1 MWQLFTIVVLLGLMI
16 GLEQVNLVPM
26 EQYLGEAPPFT
37 PKSLAATGFIVL
49 AAFTTGQL
57 FQRFKI
63 PALLGYIAAGI
74 LFGPQFIQIA
84 YEGLLHFFPET
95 AAALFHGH
103 PPRALFSSQVIKDLE
118 LINILTVGVIGT
130 MGGGELKISDIK
142 ESWKLIGLTIT
153 LIIVSAIPLSIA
165 VVMGITYLPFDL
177 APFLDGVSTS
187 SKIACALL
195 FGILAVAM
203 SPAATLAII
212 QETRAKGKFTSLTLG
227 IVVVADLALVALFLV
242 GINVSKLLVAPEGFS
257 FVKLAE
263 ALPGIGMEFAWA
275 LVVGTVTGLIFIAY
289 MRYVRQ
295 EMMLFTVAIIFAT
308 SYVCKILHAETL
320 LAFLTAGFIVQNFS
334 RHGHDLIHELE
345 KLSTPVF
352 IVYFMTQAAL
362 LDIKGVIA
370 YLPLTLILAAVRG
383 ASFYGSVKVATKR
396 MQSDDVTQRWLW
408 ISFFSRGG
416 VDLVLAAMVASAMT
430 AGSATFAWGTDFQ
443 TVVMATVVVHIIVGP
458 PLLKIA
464 LGGAGETEDART
476 NQESGAAAE
485 GSGGLTPVLEEVEFP
500 TPRFPDPYLN
510 QRLEEMREHLIGLHA
525 SLIAQPLDERR
536 KRLEE
541 SISQLRSDIDDSI
554 LKLQGILESD
564 RYEDLD
570 ALKRAIKTLHMQS
583 RRKLQT
589 HIQLWEKLDPL
600 VFQASSAEALILEVQ
615 RFESFENQYV
625 VEIEP
630 QLYDPEGANRRW
642 IRLLRKLRGLQR
654 ATTDTLRR
662 NIPLGRL
669 WRYYIE
675 LSIPRYLAR
684 AAVETGEP
692 HETFWFELGRYLR
705 RFDTIFEE
713 LLKILDTP
721 AVAPPELEIVTPEE
735 ATEATEGEVATAAE
749 DGDAEGEESLDETS
763 DGEASAEDA
772 ESSGEDTSEEADG
785 DEPVGDSEVDS
796 EDEESEEATAKEAGH
811 EDDHGHDAHGHDE
824 HGHDD
829 HGHDDH
835 GHGDEEPA
843 DPYSLSGPLSELDPT
858 AEPRE
863 RALAFLQS
871 ARELHKENASEV
883 ITCLGAWLIAATQG
897 YSWSLQQAYAIFLD
911 AVARA
916 GTLELP
922 SMAYRPSTQFD
933 EARRAETQLAQ
944 RLEREANIVS
954 AYVGWIVLDHQLALF
969 STWFGQY
976 QKRIVDTVQTL
987 FQDQCLRQYQ
997 RMEKLCEAGIEE
1009 LEAPA
1014 TQEGAGEGEA
1024 IELEEQRDWAEWYK
1038 RELEP
1043 ITKSTRRT
1051 LDRALISF
1059 GQGVTS
1065 RRLIDAL
1072 EYRVAGFSES
1082 LQLLLQD
1089 PHTASPSTANL
1100 ETIELRVR
1108 QWFSNRLVSEI
1119 ALRYIEF
1126 NERTERVVRRNIVGL
1141 DSISQVIEYNLIS
1154 AHKDAN
1160 ELDDEA
1166 SDAVARSEQ
1175 LAVLRRGENLISQQA
1190 QSLAQ
1195 DVKELQEWILKE
1207 TSALEKSSTGPFLE
1221 HDISDLPRQLSRT
1234 SQARAIATKQ
1244 GLSARVAPLLG
1255 WIKSAYAS
1263 LTPLYE
1269 ELLEDVRHI
1278 LSETPRGEH
1287 RARIRER
1294 LELETPATVKQL
1306 PPIYKRLF
1314 NPVPLDLPEFYVERP
1329 EVEARCLDAIS
1340 QWGRN
1345 QPVSILL
1352 VGDRGIGKRTFIHN
1366 LVPIKIYDLAPVFQQ
1381 LPIQT
1386 VRLGEDIETEEQMCE
1401 QFRMLFKDDRPSSFA
1416 EMTRALRGSSERQ
1429 IVIVEN
1435 ANKCYQRTSDGMA
1448 LCRDFLQMINDT
1460 NGKVL
1465 WLLLMD
1471 SPAATLLDTMIDL
1484 FDYFSHIFDLKPL
1497 DEEQLE
1503 AMILNRH
1510 RVSGFELDYE
1520 APNIRLLY
1528 RTRHPL
1534 AASEAL
1540 RNPHRDYFKRL
1551 HGLSR
1556 GNPLLALLYWLRSIH
1571 PDMSSDTKL
1580 HVVPM
1585 DDEEVSLVNNLTLRK
1600 KLILALLLQHGSLTP
1615 EHLHQILDIP
1625 TEQIRIEL
1633 EHLGRLGFIELIG
1646 GTTQYYRLRDI
1657 AATEVTFELQH
1668 ANLV

>member
-1 MWQLFTIVVLLGLMI
+1 MWQFFTIVVLLVLMI
-16 GLEQVNLVPM
+16 ALEQVNLVPM

-84 YEGLLHFFPET
+84 YEGWLLFFPDT

-142 ESWKLIGLTIT
+142 ESWKIIALTIV
-153 LIIVSAIPLSIA
+153 LIVLSAIPLSIA

-177 APFLDGVSTS
+177 APFLNDVSTS

-212 QETRAKGKFTSLTLG
+212 QETKAKGKFTSLTLG

-383 ASFYGSVKVATKR
+383 GAFYGSVKVATQR
-396 MQSDDVTQRWLW
+396 MQANDVTQRWLW

-430 AGSATFAWGTDFQ
+430 AGSPTFAWGTDFQ

-476 NQESGAAAE
+476 SSEDSAATE
-485 GSGGLTPVLEEVEFP
+485 GGGLTPVLEEVEFP
-500 TPRFPDPYLN
+500 IPRFPDPYLN

-536 KRLEE
+536 MRLEE
-541 SISQLRSDIDDSI
+541 SVSQLREDIDDSL
-554 LKLQGILESD
+554 LKLQGLLESD
-564 RYEDLD
+564 RYEELD

-600 VFQASSAEALILEVQ
+600 VFQTSSAEALLLEVQ

-625 VEIEP
+625 VEIEN
-630 QLYDPEGANRRW
+630 QLYDPEGDPRRW
-642 IRLLRKLRGLQR
+642 VKVLRKMRGLQR

-675 LSIPRYLAR
+675 LSIPRYFAR

-713 LLKILDTP
+713 LLTILDTP
-721 AVAPPELEIVTPEE
+721 AVTPAEPAKAEEEGEREEGDARANDESNSASDSGELEEASSPEE
-735 ATEATEGEVATAAE
+735 DIDASTLAKDKDEGDDIEAE
-749 DGDAEGEESLDETS
+749 DE
-763 DGEASAEDA
+763 AED
-772 ESSGEDTSEEADG
+772 EDADAKHDAH
-785 DEPVGDSEVDS
+785 DE
-796 EDEESEEATAKEAGH
+796 H
-811 EDDHGHDAHGHDE
+811 DHGHDEHDHG

-829 HGHDDH
+829 HGHDAA
-835 GHGDEEPA
+835 PA
-843 DPYSLSGPLSELDPT
+843 DPYSLSGPLAELDPT
-858 AEPRE
+858 APPRE
-863 RALAFLQS
+863 RAIAFLAG
-871 ARELHKENASEV
+871 ARKLHNENATEV
-883 ITCLGAWLIAATQG
+883 ISCLGTWLIAATQG

-933 EARRAETQLAQ
+933 DARRAEAQLAQ
-944 RLEREANIVS
+944 RLQRESNVVS
-954 AYVGWIVLDHQLALF
+954 AYVGWIVLDHQIALF
-969 STWFGQY
+969 SNWFGQY
-976 QKRIVDTVQTL
+976 QKRIADTVQTL

-997 RMEKLCEAGIEE
+997 RLESLCAQGIEE
-1009 LEAPA
+1009 LE
-1014 TQEGAGEGEA
+1014 GAENNGEDADGGGEEVET
-1024 IELEEQRDWAEWYK
+1024 ELRDWAAWYK
-1038 RELEP
+1038 SELEP

-1082 LQLLLQD
+1082 LRLLLQD
-1089 PHTASPSTANL
+1089 PHTTAPTAGL
-1100 ETIELRVR
+1100 ETMELRVR

-1141 DSISQVIEYNLIS
+1141 DSIGQVIEYNLIS
-1154 AHKDAN
+1154 ANSDSDAN
-1160 ELDDEA
+1160 ELEGTEKVA
-1166 SDAVARSEQ
+1166 STKAEQ

-1195 DVKELQEWILKE
+1195 DVRELQEWILKE
-1207 TSALEKSSTGPFLE
+1207 TSALERASTGPFLE
-1221 HDISDLPRQLSRT
+1221 HNISDLPRQISRQ
-1234 SQARAIATKQ
+1234 SPARAIVTKQ
-1244 GLSARVAPLLG
+1244 GLSARLEPVLG
-1255 WIKSAYAS
+1255 TLRSAYAS

-1269 ELLEDVRHI
+1269 ELLEDVRYI

-1294 LELETPATVKQL
+1294 LEIEVPETVRQL

-1329 EVEARCLDAIS
+1329 EVEKRCLEAIA

-1345 QPVSILL
+1345 HNVSILL

-1366 LVPIKIYDLAPVFQQ
+1366 LMPIKIYDLAPIFQQ

-1386 VRLGEDIETEEQMCE
+1386 VRIGEDIENEEQLCE
-1401 QFRMLFKDDRPSSFA
+1401 QFRTLFKGERPSTFR
-1416 EMTRALRGSSERQ
+1416 EMSRTLRSADERQ

-1435 ANKCYQRTSDGMA
+1435 ANKCYQRTSEGVA
-1448 LCRDFLQMINDT
+1448 LCRDFLKMINET
-1460 NGKVL
+1460 SREVL
-1465 WLLLMD
+1465 WVLLMD
-1471 SPAATLLDTMIDL
+1471 SPAATLLDTMLDL
-1484 FDYFSHIFDLKPL
+1484 FDHFSHTFELKPL

-1503 AMILNRH
+1503 AMVLNRH

-1580 HVVPM
+1580 HVMPIE
-1585 DDEEVSLVNNLTLRK
+1585 DESLPLVDSLTLRK

-1615 EHLHQILDIP
+1615 EHLYKILDIP
-1625 TEQIRIEL
+1625 AEQVRIEL

-1646 GTTQYYRLRDI
+1646 GTSQHYRLRDI
-1657 AATEVTFELQH
+1657 AAAEVTFELQH

>member
-1 MWQLFTIVVLLGLMI
+1 MWQLFTIVVLLALMI

-37 PKSLAATGFIVL
+37 PKSLAATGFIIL

-74 LFGPQFIQIA
+74 VFGPQFIQIA

-95 AAALFHGH
+95 ASALFHGH

-153 LIIVSAIPLSIA
+153 LIIVTAIPLSIA

-177 APFLDGVSTS
+177 APFLNGVSTS

-383 ASFYGSVKVATKR
+383 GAFYGSVKIATKR

-430 AGSATFAWGTDFQ
+430 AGAATFAWGTDFQ

-464 LGGAGETEDART
+464 LGGAGETEDARAE
-476 NQESGAAAE
+476 QESGVTAE

-510 QRLEEMREHLIGLHA
+510 QRLGEMREHLIGLHA

-541 SISQLRSDIDDSI
+541 SISQLRVDIDDSL

-570 ALKRAIKTLHMQS
+570 ALTRAIKTLHMQS

-630 QLYDPEGANRRW
+630 QLYDPEGDPRRW
-642 IRLLRKLRGLQR
+642 VKLLRKLRGLQR

-713 LLKILDTP
+713 LLKIIDTP
-721 AVAPPELEIVTPEE
+721 AVTQPEPEAAPETTTGE
-735 ATEATEGEVATAAE
+735 APRAAE
-749 DGDAEGEESLDETS
+749 AEVDAASQDASVEDATGDLDETS
-763 DGEASAEDA
+763 DVDDA
-772 ESSGEDTSEEADG
+772 EEDVERSDEEADA
-785 DEPVGDSEVDS
+785 S
-796 EDEESEEATAKEAGH
+796 EDEHEEDKSHDEQGDNAYGH
-811 EDDHGHDAHGHDE
+811 DDHAHDE
-824 HGHDD
+824 HTHDDHGHDD

-843 DPYSLSGPLSELDPT
+843 DPFSLAGPLSELDPM

-863 RALAFLQS
+863 RALAFLHS

-954 AYVGWIVLDHQLALF
+954 AYVGWIVLDHQISLF

-976 QKRIVDTVQTL
+976 QKRIADTVQTL

-1014 TQEGAGEGEA
+1014 VVAGEDGAEPLEA
-1024 IELEEQRDWAEWYK
+1024 EARDWAEWYK

-1082 LQLLLQD
+1082 LRLLLQD
-1089 PHTASPSTANL
+1089 PHTASPSSSNL

-1154 AHKDAN
+1154 AHKDAK
-1160 ELDDEA
+1160 ELEVETAGLD
-1166 SDAVARSEQ
+1166 ARSEQ

-1195 DVKELQEWILKE
+1195 DVRELQEWILKE

-1234 SQARAIATKQ
+1234 SPVRAIASKQ
-1244 GLSARVAPLLG
+1244 GLSARLAPLLG
-1255 WIKSAYAS
+1255 WLKSAYAS

-1269 ELLEDVRHI
+1269 ELLEDVRYI

-1287 RARIRER
+1287 RAAIRER
-1294 LELETPATVKQL
+1294 LELEVPVTVKQL

-1329 EVEARCLDAIS
+1329 EVEQRCLDAIS

-1345 QPVSILL
+1345 QPISILL

-1386 VRLGEDIETEEQMCE
+1386 VRLGEEIETEEQFCD
-1401 QFRMLFKDDRPSSFA
+1401 QFRILFKNDRPTTFK
-1416 EMTRALRGSSERQ
+1416 EMARALRATDERQ

-1435 ANKCYQRTSDGMA
+1435 ANKCYQRTSGGMA

-1460 NGKVL
+1460 NNKVL

-1484 FDYFSHIFDLKPL
+1484 FDYFSHIFELKPL

-1585 DDEEVSLVNNLTLRK
+1585 DDEEVPLVSNLTLRK

-1625 TEQIRIEL
+1625 TEQIRVEL